1 MATRKTSVTAQKD
14 SCGFTSV
21 LASALFEWVLIF
33 LLFLEA
39 FFSYLVTRFARFCEL
54 QTPCLLCSRLDHILG
69 GEKRGFYWD
78 LICQSHKLEISSL
91 VYCCSHGKLT
101 DGHGMCE
108 DCFSSFPTNKITN
121 YEKDRLSVAKLG
133 SFLEYCVDDKHNI
146 RLKLPATVD
155 GEELVSNLSLKDLTS
170 RSSDPRHCSCCD
182 ETLSNRDAP
191 RSSQTKSTGVGTAEL
206 DVAGSCSMGCSH
218 LHHRDGL
225 KKRREKAYVSATTS
239 YLGNPGFDPL
249 SHVGYTELKIT
260 SDTESEVMIS
270 DDDDGISLVREAST
284 INLEFVAQCVEPES
298 STILPETLPETI
310 SSDLGVEKLVHQT
323 PMLEPSLSVP
333 LEQFHP
339 NLYLSDRAVNLEFVA
354 QCVEPESSTILPE
367 TLPET
372 ISSDL
377 GVEKLVHQTPML
389 EPSLSVPLEQ
399 FHAGEPHGVSSVTS
413 AAVVVGHGLEELNW
427 HQAEERGN
435 HPTTASEL
443 VDFSSAVSELGNHPT
458 TASELV
464 DFSSAIS
471 EFISPCGFPQSAN
484 AEKALVVIS
493 EEKLNA
499 TVIGDTAQ
507 VSVMGSGEVVKYER
521 STSTKSDF
529 KMDTASNEPGPSIP
543 SCMDLNDAYKLAIGN
558 KGSHPLFMGKDS
570 PRGHEDLKLLLSQ
583 ISAARGFELSWND
596 MIPSPR
602 LLGHGEDVKTS
613 EASSSIETQS
623 LQKRPSMERNES
635 GFDSLDGSL
644 VSEAEGESAIDQLKR
659 RIELD
664 RKSMRALYK
673 ELEEERSAA
682 AIAANQAMAMINRL
696 QEEKAA
702 MQMEALQYQ
711 RMMEEQ
717 AEYDQEALQKSND
730 LLSEKEKEIQDLEAE
745 LENYRKGL
753 LDELMGE
760 KIRGPRN
767 SLNGEAGADSHSS
780 CSDVNCH
787 ENNTDLH
794 SNPGK
799 TDMVHGHY
807 NGNKVAVLKD
817 SFFDFEDEKLY
828 ILKCLKRLQ
837 KKLHAISDNGVH
849 VDVSGVDGSREGFP
863 DKKCEDITQHGFN
876 EEHLFVGDAVEN
888 GGFDDMKGYAVRN
901 GATFE
906 FTLLSMSLNE
916 LRRDRSP
923 IPTMF
928 LEDEKLYILK
938 CLKRLQKKLHAISDN
953 GVHVDVS
960 GVDGSREGFPDKKCE
975 DITQHGFNEEHLFVG
990 DAVEN
995 GGCCRE
1001 EGLQGNDT
1009 ESLGPDEVTQGNNQI
1024 DHNGL
1029 QSNMSY
1035 AKTDLVAIVNEVSHL
1050 NERLRILEADRN
1062 FLVHSINS
1070 LRNGNEGVQFIQ
1082 EIAGY
1087 LQELRRIGMM
1097 SREQAVA

>member
-101 DGHGMCE
+101 DGHGMCG

-155 GEELVSNLSLKDLTS
+155 GEELVSNPSLKDLTS

-206 DVAGSCSMGCSH
+206 DVAGSCLMGRSH

-225 KKRREKAYVSATTS
+225 KKRREKSYVSATTS

-310 SSDLGVEKLVHQT
+310 SSNLGVEKLVHQT
-323 PMLEPSLSVP
+323 P
-333 LEQFHP
+333 
-339 NLYLSDRAVNLEFVA
+339 
-354 QCVEPESSTILPE
+354 
-367 TLPET
+367 
-372 ISSDL
+372 
-377 GVEKLVHQTPML
+377 KL

-413 AAVVVGHGLEELNW
+413 AVVVGHGLEELNW

-435 HPTTASEL
+435 QPTTASEL
-443 VDFSSAVSELGNHPT
+443 VDFSSAVSELGNHQT

-471 EFISPCGFPQSAN
+471 EFISPRGLPQSAN

-529 KMDTASNEPGPSIP
+529 KTDMASNEPGPSIP

-613 EASSSIETQS
+613 EASSSIGMQS

-702 MQMEALQYQ
+702 MQMEALHYQ

-760 KIRGPRN
+760 KIWGPRN

-799 TDMVHGHY
+799 TDMVHGRY

-837 KKLHAISDNGVH
+837 KKLHAISDNWVH

-863 DKKCEDITQHGFN
+863 DKKF
-876 EEHLFVGDAVEN
+876 
-888 GGFDDMKGYAVRN
+888 
-901 GATFE
+901 
-906 FTLLSMSLNE
+906 
-916 LRRDRSP
+916 
-923 IPTMF
+923 
-928 LEDEKLYILK
+928 
-938 CLKRLQKKLHAISDN
+938 
-953 GVHVDVS
+953 
-960 GVDGSREGFPDKKCE
+960 E

-1009 ESLGPDEVTQGNNQI
+1009 ESLDPDEVTQGNNQI
-1024 DHNGL
+1024 DHDGL

-1082 EIAGY
+1082 EIAGH

-1097 SREQAVA
+1097 RREQAVA